1 MELRGIGQ
9 YTQSIAQ
16 NAKPRPGEGA
26 AAAQAPASSQ
36 APGAPQGTPVAPQA
50 PRGATLSGGRVQARD
65 LLTDEERGYLEMLFP
80 GSTAVDTYG
89 GKGKTPAPPTGSIVD
104 RKG

>member
-9 YTQSIAQ
+9 YTQSVAQ
-16 NAKPRPGEGA
+16 NTRPQ
-26 AAAQAPASSQ
+26 QAPAAADAAPQ
-36 APGAPQGTPVAPQA
+36 TQAAPAALPGVTRAPGGN
-50 PRGATLSGGRVQARD
+50 VQARD

-80 GSTAVDTYG
+80 GATAVDTYG
-89 GKGKTPAPPTGSIVD
+89 GKGKSPAPPTGSIVD